1 MTFSKKGFDEYR
13 EYGENNGP
21 ISALYPMQHY
31 SPKGD
36 DSSATQT
43 VSEDWIK
50 RQKDDPHD
58 EMLPMSMPG
67 DKDYE
72 C

>member
-1 MTFSKKGFDEYR
+1 MTLKKNGYLGKKGFDEYR

-21 ISALYPMQHY
+21 I
-31 SPKGD
+31 D
-36 DSSATQT
+36 
-43 VSEDWIK
+43 DWIK

-58 EMLPMSMPG
+58 EMLPMSKPG